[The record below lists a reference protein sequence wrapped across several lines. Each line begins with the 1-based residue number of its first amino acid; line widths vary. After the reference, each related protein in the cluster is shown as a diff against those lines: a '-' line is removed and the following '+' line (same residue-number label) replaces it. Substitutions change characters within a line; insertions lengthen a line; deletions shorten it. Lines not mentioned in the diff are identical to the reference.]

1 MTNAHKNFTI
11 FHEINIYSYLEYRIK
26 YALLIF
32 IICQFLSI
40 CLNPR
45 RSFQIS
51 VSCEILLVCMYHKRY
66 LYREVL
72 YVNGDGT
79 SALNDLHIITDTR
92 VSRRYGTRKNFGFN
106 LIIKMCLCTS
116 KTLSYS
122 VRVLVRRRHST

>member
-1 MTNAHKNFTI
+1 
-11 FHEINIYSYLEYRIK
+11 
-26 YALLIF
+26 
-32 IICQFLSI
+32 
-40 CLNPR
+40 
-45 RSFQIS
+45 
-51 VSCEILLVCMYHKRY
+51 MYNKRY

-106 LIIKMCLCTS
+106 LRIKMCLCTS

>member
-1 MTNAHKNFTI
+1 M
-11 FHEINIYSYLEYRIK
+11 
-26 YALLIF
+26 LIF

-45 RSFQIS
+45 RSLQIS
-51 VSCEILLVCMYHKRY
+51 VSCEILLVCMYNKRY

-106 LIIKMCLCTS
+106 LRIKMCLCTS

-122 VRVLVRRRHST
+122 IRVYLYGADIPLRHWHYVHYKKSTEPCFTLLKIKLLRC